1 MPVSLIVGLAAALLS
16 TILVNLAYVREQGA
30 VSGLPDLSL
39 RHPLR
44 SARLLLSSR
53 AWLAGFGMEGG
64 GFGLYVLA
72 LALAPL
78 ALVQSVGAGGLGV
91 LAVATSRLTH
101 RRLGRHEVVGSAIAV
116 AGLALLAV
124 SLSGGDVR
132 GARGSAPA
140 IVLWL
145 ALTAAAGALVLAAG
159 RRLMPR
165 AVAEGIAGGLFFA
178 VGDVSTKI
186 VTQGGARLLFAIP
199 LIGGYLIGTSLLQIG
214 YQSGT
219 ALTVAGLG
227 TLATNAVPIAAGT
240 VVLDER
246 VPSGALGVVR
256 VLAFTAVTAG
266 AILLARPETDRRA
279 RAPEA

>member
-1 MPVSLIVGLAAALLS
+1 MSVSLIVGLVAALLS

-132 GARGSAPA
+132 GAR
-140 IVLWL
+140 
-145 ALTAAAGALVLAAG
+145 
-159 RRLMPR
+159 
-165 AVAEGIAGGLFFA
+165 
-178 VGDVSTKI
+178 
-186 VTQGGARLLFAIP
+186 LLFAIP